1 MKKITL
7 LFLIAVL
14 VMVSCG
20 DDDNFINN
28 GILNVQ
34 FPPLPVANDNP
45 LTDAG
50 KQLGRMLF
58 YETKLSRTNTVA
70 CASCHLQELAFS
82 DPNPVSFGVDSLVG
96 TRQGM
101 ALFNLAYS
109 DVGFFWDGR
118 ADVLRHQSLMPIEN
132 EVELDE
138 TLGNVITKLSNEQ
151 LYLDQFELAFGNN
164 EITEEKIGLALEQ
177 FLTSMISKNSKYD
190 QFRRDEIGLTTSELN
205 GEQLF
210 IDKGCFSCHTGFNF
224 GTRGNVFFNN
234 GLDSTND
241 FSDFGRELV
250 TNNQGDRAKFKVTS
264 LRNIAV
270 TAPYMHDGRF
280 NTLEEV
286 LNHYS
291 FQVKQ
296 STTVAGQLV
305 GGFDLTLSEQEDLI
319 NFLETLTDD
328 EFLTNPDFSN
338 PF

>member
-1 MKKITL
+1 MA
-7 LFLIAVL
+7 FLIA
-14 VMVSCG
+14 SCG
-20 DDDNFINN
+20 DDDSFNFNN
-28 GILNVQ
+28 NVLSVQ

-58 YETKLSRTNTVA
+58 YDTKLSRTNTVA

-82 DPNPVSFGVDSLVG
+82 DPNPVSFGVDSIQG
-96 TRQGM
+96 TRQAM

-109 DVGFFWDGR
+109 DSGLFWDGR

-138 TLGNVITKLSNEQ
+138 TIGNVIAKLSNEQ
-151 LYLDQFELAFGNN
+151 IYLDQFTLAFGNN
-164 EITEEKIGLALEQ
+164 EITEEKMGLALEQ
-177 FLTSMISKNSKYD
+177 FLTSMVSKNSRYD

-224 GTRGNVFFNN
+224 GTQGDIFFNN
-234 GLDSTND
+234 GLDSTDD
-241 FSDFGRELV
+241 FTDFGRELV
-250 TNNQGDRAKFKVTS
+250 TNNQGDRAKFKVPS

-280 NTLEEV
+280 STLEEV
-286 LNHYS
+286 LDHYS
-291 FQVKQ
+291 FQVKP
-296 STTVAGQLV
+296 STTVFGGLV
-305 GGFDLTLSEQEDLI
+305 GGFDLTLSEQDDLI
-319 NFLETLTDD
+319 QFLETLTDE